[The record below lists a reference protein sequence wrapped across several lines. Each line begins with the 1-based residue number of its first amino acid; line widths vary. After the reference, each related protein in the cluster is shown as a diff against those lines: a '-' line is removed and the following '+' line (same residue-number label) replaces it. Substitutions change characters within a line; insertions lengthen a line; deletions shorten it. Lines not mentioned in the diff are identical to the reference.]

1 MEDSATVMSLLLI
14 LGILVTLFLVLV
26 LRKRKL
32 GKTAGTDYKAFF
44 IMGVVFLP
52 TGLTMM
58 FVYFFTDI
66 PFEVGLPIFA
76 LGLIYLVL
84 GLAKREKW
92 KKST

>member
-84 GLAKREKW
+84 GLVKREKW